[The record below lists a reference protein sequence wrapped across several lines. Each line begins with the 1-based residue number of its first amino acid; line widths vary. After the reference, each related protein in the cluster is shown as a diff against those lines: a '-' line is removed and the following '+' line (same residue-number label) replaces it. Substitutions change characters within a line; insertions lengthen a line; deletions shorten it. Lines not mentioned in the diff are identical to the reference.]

1 MKVVNIVPVEMF
13 ESAKM
18 KMFAADDW
26 SLQRLYEEVKVVDH
40 DIEYGEGHNEVD
52 SDIDR
57 QRRSMR
63 ASDTFKVEEEE
74 QEEEEDVQDP
84 QGEHAQ
90 QYIPQDNLL
99 HDLGL

>member
-26 SLQRLYEEVKVVDH
+26 SLQRLCEEVKVVDH
-40 DIEYGEGHNEVD
+40 DIEYEEGHTEVD

-57 QRRSMR
+57 
-63 ASDTFKVEEEE
+63 
-74 QEEEEDVQDP
+74 
-84 QGEHAQ
+84 
-90 QYIPQDNLL
+90 
-99 HDLGL
+99 